1 MPSIVLGAKDR
12 VALSDARSGEERWTV
27 NDEKMYIVCRMVV
40 CIIKKNKAEKKGI
53 GSGCNFK
60 LGDQERPTESV
71 IHEQRADGARVP
83 VELQGR
89 SFPLRQQG
97 KDLSWELVVNRM
109 NVPHLI

>member
-71 IHEQRADGARVP
+71 IHEQRADG
-83 VELQGR
+83 QGSLWNSR
-89 SFPLRQQG
+89 GEAFLYDS
-97 KDLSWELVVNRM
+97 KEKT
-109 NVPHLI
+109 